1 MNILFAGCLPRSGK
15 PKRKRRRP
23 RNLHAAASTR
33 IGAGCFFCAHA
44 TPVTNCSTHRSG
56 AAIHLLLLL
65 RALANLP
72 EKRQPWTA
80 GRQQALAHEG
90 VLEGAGWLVGYRF
103 GTLPGWLAGFR
114 MKMKMFRMEF
124 RIGPKA
130 NQKCSSLTTVI
141 PIKLKM
147 HPSRVL
153 YRQLFQPAPGQL
165 WPRQC
170 RRQMAASTSSTMP

>member
-1 MNILFAGCLPRSGK
+1 MPQLAHASGQVV
-15 PKRKRRRP
+15 
-23 RNLHAAASTR
+23 
-33 IGAGCFFCAHA
+33 FFCAHA

-72 EKRQPWTA
+72 EKRKPWTA
-80 GRQQALAHEG
+80 GRQQALAREG

-141 PIKLKM
+141 PIKPKM
-147 HPSRVL
+147 HPSQGL
-153 YRQLFQPAPGQL
+153 YTQLCQPAPGQL
-165 WPRQC
+165 WPDSVVVTWLPALP
-170 RRQMAASTSSTMP
+170 RRWLLAPPHRSSVSPAE